1 MFIRKAVFIGIIC
14 MLGLTGCATNTKSGA
29 EGGGDKRAEE
39 LLSMS
44 RSELA
49 KQESY
54 TIEMEKQEET
64 SSKSEKVKI
73 NIGRAL
79 SHFMSTML
87 EILIP
92 YI

>member
-1 MFIRKAVFIGIIC
+1 
-14 MLGLTGCATNTKSGA
+14 
-29 EGGGDKRAEE
+29 
-39 LLSMS
+39 MS

-73 NIGRAL
+73 NIG
-79 SHFMSTML
+79 
-87 EILIP
+87 
-92 YI
+92 